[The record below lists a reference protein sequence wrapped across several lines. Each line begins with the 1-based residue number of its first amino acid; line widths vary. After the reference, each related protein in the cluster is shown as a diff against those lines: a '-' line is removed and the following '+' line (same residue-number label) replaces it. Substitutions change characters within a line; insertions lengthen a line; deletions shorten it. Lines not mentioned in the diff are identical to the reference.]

1 MLQRKTALPCLGQ
14 LPGWQKSYFRKW
26 CKLVLHITNH
36 IRRIIMTDK
45 IVHDAEYYV
54 VEVQNKEKWAARL
67 GLYLHGQRPRR
78 DS

>member
-1 MLQRKTALPCLGQ
+1 
-14 LPGWQKSYFRKW
+14 
-26 CKLVLHITNH
+26 
-36 IRRIIMTDK
+36 MTDK